1 MRRMKAEYFGDT
13 AESLQNTTF
22 SKMVGGR
29 IHPSYRFRF
38 SGSIELKEDQLLI
51 ENWDDL
57 NLKDINSISCTFD
70 KNFTR
75 FTTNYDIRLGVF
87 TKGEPLIIQTDQ
99 QTYYLMINW
108 SFFSGFIDNQE
119 WFRCLNKNI
128 GKSYL

>member
-1 MRRMKAEYFGDT
+1 MKAEYFGDT
-13 AESLQNTTF
+13 AENLQNTTF

-29 IHPSYRFRF
+29 IHPRYRFRF

-70 KNFTR
+70 KNFSR

-108 SFFSGFIDNQE
+108 SFFSGFTDNQE